1 LATQTDVIGQDDDE
15 HDRWQYRKR
24 VFAEIVPE
32 CPGNHG
38 KGKAGG
44 KDYQSVFH
52 VMAAFGRLSGA
63 LEFKEARLSAY

>member
-1 LATQTDVIGQDDDE
+1 
-15 HDRWQYRKR
+15 
-24 VFAEIVPE
+24 VPE